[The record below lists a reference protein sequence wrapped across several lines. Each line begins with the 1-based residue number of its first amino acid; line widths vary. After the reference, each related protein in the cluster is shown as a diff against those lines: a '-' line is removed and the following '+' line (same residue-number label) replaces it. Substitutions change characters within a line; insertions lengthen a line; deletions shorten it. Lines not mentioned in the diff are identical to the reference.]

1 MTLRKIEIQQA
12 TNPLGQYAREL
23 ESGPLV
29 LTQDGHAIAA
39 PLPIDD
45 ADLESLT
52 LSLSPR
58 FQAIID
64 QARAEYREGLSL
76 SPDEVRQALESS

>member
-1 MTLRKIEIQQA
+1 MTMKKIEITQA
-12 TNPLGQYAREL
+12 TDSLGAYAREL

-29 LTQDGHAIAA
+29 LTQDGHAVAA
-39 PLPIDD
+39 LLPIDD
-45 ADLESLT
+45 ADLESLA

-64 QARAEYREGLSL
+64 QARAEYRDGRTL
-76 SPDEVRQALESS
+76 SPEEVRRALESS